1 MFHAFAR
8 QLLSSLVNRHQEKI
22 PIHANRYQRAPR
34 AEYRSARFTRTV
46 FERVISSGNG
56 YYPTLYIEGNIYLGR
71 SDGVTYV
78 DDTGARAPVL
88 VSTPANL
95 DLGTYELTTR
105 SYESLIK

>member
-1 MFHAFAR
+1 MAR
-8 QLLSSLVNRHQEKI
+8 CPAL
-22 PIHANRYQRAPR
+22 PANKEVVAGPSGGGQKVTGGGGT
-34 AEYRSARFTRTV
+34 RSEATV
-46 FERVISSGNG
+46 VAIVVGRMISAD
-56 YYPTLYIEGNIYLGR
+56 LED
-71 SDGVTYV
+71 DGVTYV

>member
-1 MFHAFAR
+1 MQIGISEHR
-8 QLLSSLVNRHQEKI
+8 GPNIIQLV
-22 PIHANRYQRAPR
+22 PR
-34 AEYRSARFTRTV
+34 TP

>member
-1 MFHAFAR
+1 MQIGIGEHR
-8 QLLSSLVNRHQEKI
+8 GPNIIQLGSRSS
-22 PIHANRYQRAPR
+22 
-34 AEYRSARFTRTV
+34 V

>member
-1 MFHAFAR
+1 M
-8 QLLSSLVNRHQEKI
+8 
-22 PIHANRYQRAPR
+22 
-34 AEYRSARFTRTV
+34 
-46 FERVISSGNG
+46 VIT
-56 YYPTLYIEGNIYLGR
+56 PPYISKGIYTLGR

>member
-1 MFHAFAR
+1 M
-8 QLLSSLVNRHQEKI
+8 L
-22 PIHANRYQRAPR
+22 
-34 AEYRSARFTRTV
+34 

-56 YYPTLYIEGNIYLGR
+56 YYPTPCIHIYIYIAENIHLGQ
-71 SDGVTYV
+71 SDGITYA

-95 DLGTYELTTR
+95 DLGTYELTTG

>member
-1 MFHAFAR
+1 MLFGASYFKW
-8 QLLSSLVNRHQEKI
+8 QWLLPH
-22 PIHANRYQRAPR
+22 
-34 AEYRSARFTRTV
+34 
-46 FERVISSGNG
+46 
-56 YYPTLYIEGNIYLGR
+56 PTYIAGNIYLGR
-71 SDGVTYV
+71 SDGITYA

>member
-56 YYPTLYIEGNIYLGR
+56 YYPGR